1 MANTVNLIGLQ
12 PGDIVRMGDGTLVK
26 VLQNPG
32 DGLWIFGAQIEDA
45 QQAQEDLPEEPIFA
59 QDIEELVS
67 RA

>member
-1 MANTVNLIGLQ
+1 MANSVNLIGLQ
-12 PGDIVRMGDGTLVK
+12 PGDIVRMGDGALVK

-32 DGLWIFGAQIEDA
+32 DGLWIFGARIEEG
-45 QQAQEDLPEEPIFA
+45 QPAQEDPPEEPIFA